1 MLSPFPPALRWLMF
15 AQWFETQGV
24 FSPFFLFLLSRN
36 CLHVIF
42 CTHWWLLAGFI
53 YAQTVLANAVWI
65 NCRRFAQVSLVWFCF
80 VLFFFQPRHYWNDST
95 IFLQCGSA
103 KRSLLFL
110 FKTKNQVYSTHS
122 PRLQTFCCNRLET
135 AYKHVAISY
144 IYIKV
149 HHV

>member
-1 MLSPFPPALRWLMF
+1 MLSPFSPALRWLMF
-15 AQWFETQGV
+15 TQWFETQGD
-24 FSPFFLFLLSRN
+24 FSPFFLFLLSCN

-53 YAQTVLANAVWI
+53 YAQTVLANALWI
-65 NCRRFAQVSLVWFCF
+65 NCRRFAQVSLVWFGF
-80 VLFFFQPRHYWNDST
+80 VLFFSSQGTIEMTQPFSCNVALLRGAC
-95 IFLQCGSA
+95 FLH
-103 KRSLLFL
+103 L
-110 FKTKNQVYSTHS
+110 KTKIRYIEHIVLDF
-122 PRLQTFCCNRLET
+122 RDCCNRLET